1 MRKLVGDSSI
11 SYHRVHLIDSMALLL
26 DNSLRKLSISHGHFP
41 SPNSAGI
48 GCVSEL
54 RVGTLASPLRHS
66 LVAKIPRH
74 QSGNYLQG
82 LTSVGSSSNHNGRKI
97 MIAADSSRSASSPT
111 LASDASGME
120 DSELPSSPS
129 PGLKL
134 ILDNQREWMWRGIRI
149 NYSKVEPQG
158 QGDAAIAK
166 PAVVLVHGFGAS
178 IGHWRRYGDP
188 GSNHAKQSC
197 QCTVLNR
204 KKSRRSKLCIL
215 CRTTGLMPQIVAAHT
230 GLLLLTV

>member
-1 MRKLVGDSSI
+1 
-11 SYHRVHLIDSMALLL
+11 MALLL

-48 GCVSEL
+48 GGVSEL

-97 MIAADSSRSASSPT
+97 MIAADSSRSASS
-111 LASDASGME
+111 GMRK
-120 DSELPSSPS
+120 LPSSPS

-188 GSNHAKQSC
+188 GSNHAKKSC

-204 KKSRRSKLCIL
+204 KKK
-215 CRTTGLMPQIVAAHT
+215 
-230 GLLLLTV
+230 